1 MNELLLNEKQSIQYY
16 NLTSTLYNNNIR
28 VQKRPKRYIC
38 VVSRYF
44 LIFCGLKYLSDFL
57 MINMFSFYKKKRKK
71 EDISKKKSQVN
82 LSLEAL
88 ITVIKVKLFS
98 LIVHINISSHSFLL
112 IERGLRD
119 CEFKSSWRR
128 K

>member
-44 LIFCGLKYLSDFL
+44 LIFCGLKHLSDFL
-57 MINMFSFYKKKRKK
+57 MINMFSFYKKKKKK

-98 LIVHINISSHSFLL
+98 LIAYKNIKSQFLINR
-112 IERGLRD
+112 ERAQRL
-119 CEFKSSWRR
+119 
-128 K
+128 